1 MSDAAGIV
9 VMAVIFA
16 FGVVAAGL
24 MLISVVPATMLIE
37 SRVSELR
44 RKRREADAA
53 PPAEDGTAPG

>member
-37 SRVSELR
+37 SRVCELR
-44 RKRREADAA
+44 RKRREAGAS

>member
-24 MLISVVPATMLIE
+24 LLISVVPATMLIE

-53 PPAEDGTAPG
+53 PPAVDGTAPG